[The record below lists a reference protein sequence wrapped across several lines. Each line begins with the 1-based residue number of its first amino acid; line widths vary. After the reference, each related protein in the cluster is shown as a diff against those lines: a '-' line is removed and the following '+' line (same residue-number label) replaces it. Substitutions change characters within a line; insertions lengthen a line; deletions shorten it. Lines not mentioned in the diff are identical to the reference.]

1 MIQSS
6 ARDIMLDGRIRI
18 HEAGLDD
25 YILLEVHDEFLGQG
39 PKDIA
44 GDIARE
50 VEKLMFTDF
59 EGVPIDAESE
69 VYGLSWGHGK
79 EFHMPEVTA

>member
-1 MIQSS
+1 
-6 ARDIMLDGRIRI
+6 
-18 HEAGLDD
+18 
-25 YILLEVHDEFLGQG
+25 
-39 PKDIA
+39 
-44 GDIARE
+44 
-50 VEKLMFTDF
+50 MFTDF